1 MHPVNQV
8 LGALLKQEGSSM
20 ARAMIQV
27 LACFPHMLAV
37 CALAIKD
44 VLDAG
49 HLQSGGTNA
58 HALFG
63 MP

>member
-1 MHPVNQV
+1 
-8 LGALLKQEGSSM
+8 M